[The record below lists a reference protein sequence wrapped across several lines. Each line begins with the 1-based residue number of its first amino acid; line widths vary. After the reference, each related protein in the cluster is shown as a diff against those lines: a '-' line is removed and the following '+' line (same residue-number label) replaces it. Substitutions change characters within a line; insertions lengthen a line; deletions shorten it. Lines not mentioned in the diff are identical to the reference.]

1 MSLLNANAGN
11 SNVSTIHVTKIYRNR
26 STESFGQS
34 LFTDFRLALE
44 PASRISC
51 AIARRR
57 ALWAIKKRD
66 KVIGTPSAYI
76 NALSN
81 YSPGHN
87 MGVSGRVAEGNLFD
101 YIAAYC
107 NMEVYAFKTLGKLG
121 SLTPKIQTELANPP
135 QPSAG
140 HLSKMLYANKVIVMC
155 KWERFKVFANKI
167 VKKVKA
173 GKTEVK

>member
-51 AIARRR
+51 AIARRK
-57 ALWAIKKRD
+57 ALWAIKRRD

-76 NALSN
+76 NALST
-81 YSPGHN
+81 YSPGNN
-87 MGVSGRVAEGNLFD
+87 MGVSGRMAEATLFD
-101 YIAAYC
+101 YITLYC
-107 NMEVYAFKTLGKLG
+107 KMEVYAFKTLGKLG
-121 SLTPKIQTELANPP
+121 SLTPKIQSELANPP

-140 HLSKMLYANKVIVMC
+140 HLSKKFYVNKVITMC
-155 KWERFKVFANKI
+155 MWERLKSFTNKI
-167 VKKVKA
+167 VKKIK
-173 GKTEVK
+173 GQK

>member
-76 NALSN
+76 NSLSN

-107 NMEVYAFKTLGKLG
+107 KMEVYAFNTLGKLG
-121 SLTPKIQTELANPP
+121 SLTPKIQSELANPP

-140 HLSKMLYANKVIVMC
+140 QVTKMVYANKVLAMC
-155 KWERFKVFANKI
+155 KWERFKAFTKKI
-167 VKKVKA
+167 VDSIKSNK
-173 GKTEVK
+173 